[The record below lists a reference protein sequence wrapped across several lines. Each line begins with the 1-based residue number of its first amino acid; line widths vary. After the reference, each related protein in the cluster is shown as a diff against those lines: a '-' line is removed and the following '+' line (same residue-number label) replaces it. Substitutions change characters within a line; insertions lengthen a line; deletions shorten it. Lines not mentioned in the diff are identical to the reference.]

1 MLTFLLWGI
10 PLGIVSGI
18 IGIGGG
24 VILIPAMVYMGLKM
38 TGVFTFLGL
47 PL

>member
-1 MLTFLLWGI
+1 MKSDSLAAFILWGI

-24 VILIPAMVYMGLKM
+24 VLMVPTM
-38 TGVFTFLGL
+38 VF
-47 PL
+47 